1 MKLLPLAPK
10 FLQLIYY
17 ILSQFLTPFKKVV
30 RGPLSPVGGELVRLG
45 HSLAGIKNWG
55 AQHPLGAEIW
65 SSEKVAKDTISHR
78 DLQGYW
84 TKLHQTDFA

>member
-1 MKLLPLAPK
+1 M
-10 FLQLIYY
+10 
-17 ILSQFLTPFKKVV
+17 
-30 RGPLSPVGGELVRLG
+30 GGELVRLG